1 MYCRVCYVFGLRP
14 ERKNRVELSNS
25 SGPFPRNPEVM
36 DPDFNG
42 RCRVRLDDGGDEKL
56 VKRQNV
62 GLLLGPA
69 IAEFF

>member
-1 MYCRVCYVFGLRP
+1 
-14 ERKNRVELSNS
+14 
-25 SGPFPRNPEVM
+25 M

-42 RCRVRLDDGGDEKL
+42 QCRVRLDDGGDEKL

>member
-1 MYCRVCYVFGLRP
+1 MP
-14 ERKNRVELSNS
+14 EGQFSVP
-25 SGPFPRNPEVM
+25 GTFWGT